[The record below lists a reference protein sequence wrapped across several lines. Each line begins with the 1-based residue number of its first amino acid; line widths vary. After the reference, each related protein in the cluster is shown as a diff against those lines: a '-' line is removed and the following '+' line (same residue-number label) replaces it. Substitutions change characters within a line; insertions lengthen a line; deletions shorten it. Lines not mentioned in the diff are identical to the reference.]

1 MAGVCPSAN
10 FGGLRASSPL
20 VSLLA
25 TTVTGS
31 LILLPEL
38 ISGLMSFAAYF
49 AAAIAFCAGFCLVY
63 TWLTPH
69 REFDLIVR
77 QHNASAAV
85 AFGGSLIG
93 FAIALAG
100 AIHNTQSAPEFVAWG
115 FVAIATQGV
124 AYLLARLAHPGLS
137 HAIEQNALAAALW
150 VAAVSISAGVISAA
164 CMSP

>member
-1 MAGVCPSAN
+1 M
-10 FGGLRASSPL
+10 
-20 VSLLA
+20 
-25 TTVTGS
+25 
-31 LILLPEL
+31 PEL
-38 ISGLMSFAAYF
+38 ISGLISFAAYF

-100 AIHNTQSAPEFVAWG
+100 AIHNTRSAPEFVAWG
-115 FVAIATQGV
+115 FAAFATQVV